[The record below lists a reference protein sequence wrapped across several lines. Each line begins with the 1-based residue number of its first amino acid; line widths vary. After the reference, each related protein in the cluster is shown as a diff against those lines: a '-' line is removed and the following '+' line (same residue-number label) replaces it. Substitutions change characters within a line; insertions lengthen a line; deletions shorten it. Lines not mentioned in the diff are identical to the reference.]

1 MKESPQ
7 LLKLSDLEKLGC
19 SIQFEAI
26 SSCIEEIAPLT
37 QDNYLETGIDPTI
50 PYYPDW
56 SMYLQ
61 YELSD
66 SIVTIT
72 ARCKGTLI
80 GYLIYLIGPFKHNK
94 SLLYADLDTVFIS
107 EAFRTPFLAVKMF
120 KMGQEECE
128 KRGITFFMATS
139 TKRKPID
146 KLLERQGF
154 VAVET
159 IFWKEIKDG

>member
-1 MKESPQ
+1 LPKLP
-7 LLKLSDLEKLGC
+7 KLSDLERLGC

-37 QDNYLETGIDPTI
+37 LDNYQETGIDPTL

-66 SIVTIT
+66 RIVTIT
-72 ARCKGTLI
+72 ARCKGTLV

-94 SLLYADLDTVFIS
+94 SLLYADLDVMWIN
-107 EAFRTPFLAVKMF
+107 EVFRTPFLAVKMI
-120 KMGQEECE
+120 KLGEKECRE
-128 KRGITFFMATS
+128 RDISFFMATS

-146 KLLERQGF
+146 KLLERQGYR
-154 VAVET
+154 AVET
-159 IFWKEIKDG
+159 IFWKEIQDG